1 LGVQHE
7 GGGGKESLL
16 KGEDGESTL
25 HIYIWRHHNE
35 SLQTLFGKG

>member
-1 LGVQHE
+1 MVTIMEHECIWETALGVQHE

-25 HIYIWRHHNE
+25 HIYI
-35 SLQTLFGKG
+35 